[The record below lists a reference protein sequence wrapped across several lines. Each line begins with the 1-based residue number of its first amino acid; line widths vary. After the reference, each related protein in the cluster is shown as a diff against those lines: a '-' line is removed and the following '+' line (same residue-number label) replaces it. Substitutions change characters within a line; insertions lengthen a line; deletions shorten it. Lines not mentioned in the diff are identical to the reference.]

1 MISSQYRSPINYST
15 DIITQGQNALE
26 RLYTC
31 RDRLDFAISHSEE
44 GGEAPSFV
52 ALRKEKFIEAMEDD
66 LNTADA
72 LAEIFNLARDINML
86 IDAGGKKAELV
97 AAAEIFDELTGVLG
111 ILYNKKSN
119 DLDSEVE
126 ALIAQRTEA
135 RKNRDFATA
144 DAIRDKLKEMGIAL
158 EDTPQGV
165 KWSKIQ

>member
-1 MISSQYRSPINYST
+1 M
-15 DIITQGQNALE
+15 
-26 RLYTC
+26 
-31 RDRLDFAISHSEE
+31 
-44 GGEAPSFV
+44 
-52 ALRKEKFIEAMEDD
+52 
-66 LNTADA
+66 
-72 LAEIFNLARDINML
+72 
-86 IDAGGKKAELV
+86 
-97 AAAEIFDELTGVLG
+97 G
-111 ILYNKKSN
+111 ILYNRASK

>member
-1 MISSQYRSPINYST
+1 MSFSI
-15 DIITQGQNALE
+15 
-26 RLYTC
+26 
-31 RDRLDFAISHSEE
+31 LDFAISHAEE
-44 GGEAPSFV
+44 GGEVPSFV
-52 ALRKEKFIEAMEDD
+52 AERKEKFIDAMEDD

-72 LAEIFNLARDINML
+72 LAEIFNLARDINLL
-86 IDAGGKKAELV
+86 IDAAGKRNELI
-97 AAAEIFDELTGVLG
+97 AAAEVFDELTGVLG
-111 ILYNKKSN
+111 ILYNRASN